1 MSEEERLVVR
11 ALSVSVQHRTFAD
24 EDAAVFRRFHTALS
38 ELFPLVFSRGRV
50 QVADERG
57 LLICLSGGQG
67 ARPLLFLS
75 HMDVVPAR
83 FEDRWMHPPF
93 AGRVADGYVYGRG
106 TLDMKGHLCALL
118 TAAETLLQSGWQPK
132 GDIYFAFSAD
142 EEKRGESM
150 KNLCDLLRAAGV
162 EPAFVLDE
170 GGCVT
175 GYTRLHKAPAAL
187 VGVAEKGRVVFSL
200 TTQADVGAERLLRA
214 GSKVSAMRF
223 KPRLTGEVEKT
234 LELLSPLAGAPL
246 KTPSRHLANPFF
258 RLSALHILLRMRE
271 MQYAVRSQVSLLR
284 LSGDALDYERPTLV
298 YSASLLQG
306 DEAQAFV
313 KRLEKLL
320 RRDGVNIRVER
331 IEEPSCVSPAE
342 GPAWEAVETAINVHF
357 PHVPVV
363 PYLIQG
369 GTDARRMEPI
379 CPYIYRFSPFLL
391 SPEET
396 ARIHRTDERIS
407 VENLTRGVQ
416 FFKQILQA

>member
-11 ALSVSVQHRTFAD
+11 ALSLCVQQKTFAG
-24 EDAAVFRRFHTALS
+24 EDAAVFQRFHTLLQ
-38 ELFPLVFSRGRV
+38 ELFPLVFSKGRV
-50 QVADERG
+50 QVVDERG
-57 LLICLSGGQG
+57 LLICLSGGQE

-93 AGRVADGYVYGRG
+93 SGRVEDGYVYGRG

-118 TAAETLLQSGWQPK
+118 TAAETLLADGWQPK

-150 KNLCDLLRAAGV
+150 KSLCDLLRAGGV

-175 GYTRLHKAPAAL
+175 PYTKTHKAPAAL
-187 VGVAEKGRVVFSL
+187 VGVAGKGRVVFSL

-214 GSKVSAMRF
+214 GSKVSSIRF
-223 KPRLTGEVEKT
+223 APRLTAEVERT
-234 LELLSPLAGAPL
+234 LEMLAPVAGAPL
-246 KTPSRHLANPFF
+246 KTPSKHLANPFF
-258 RLSALHILLRMRE
+258 RQSAKHILSRMRE
-271 MQYAVRSQVSLLR
+271 MQYAVRSQVALVR

-313 KRLEKLL
+313 KRLERLL
-320 RRDGVNIRVER
+320 RHDGVTIRVER

-342 GPAWEAVETAINVHF
+342 GPAWEAIETAINVHF
-357 PHVPVV
+357 PHIPVV
-363 PYLIQG
+363 PYLIKG

-379 CPYIYRFSPFLL
+379 CPYIYRFSPFQL

-396 ARIHRTDERIS
+396 ARIHHTDERIS